1 MREGNMMKRILCG
14 IMLFV
19 ACLGFA
25 FAQVVSVNV
34 FGSSITF
41 QPLLLPAAILVS
53 MAIAAAS
60 CLLPIKRA
68 VAIDPAI
75 VLKGE

>member
-1 MREGNMMKRILCG
+1 MSI
-14 IMLFV
+14 
-19 ACLGFA
+19 
-25 FAQVVSVNV
+25 NV

-41 QPLLLPAAILVS
+41 QPLLVPAAILVS
-53 MAIAAAS
+53 MVIAATS

>member
-1 MREGNMMKRILCG
+1 MFLGGLGGVLGAI
-14 IMLFV
+14 
-19 ACLGFA
+19 LGFA
-25 FAQVVSVNV
+25 FAQVVSINV

-41 QPLLLPAAILVS
+41 QPLLLPATILIS
-53 MAIAAAS
+53 MAIAAVS
-60 CLLPIKRA
+60 CQLPIKRA